1 MRKDKVI
8 LFGAGLIGR
17 QVFPK
22 LGNHVHVLAFSDND
36 TNKQGGFISGIPVI
50 SPDNIKDF
58 DFDAVLISSTSI
70 TDIRDQLLELGIN
83 KEKIVV
89 LNEEQGGSPDFPW
102 DAVLFL
108 FYAPLIIIGLL
119 IYLFRWILL

>member
-1 MRKDKVI
+1 MRKDRII

-22 LGNHVHVLAFSDND
+22 LGKHVHVLAFSDND
-36 TNKQGGFISGIPVI
+36 ANKQGGSISGVPVI
-50 SPDNIKDF
+50 APKNIVDY

-70 TDIRDQLLELGIN
+70 ADIRDQLLELGIS
-83 KEKIVV
+83 KEKIAVFS
-89 LNEEQGGSPDFPW
+89 EEEGGSPDFPW

-108 FYAPLIIIGLL
+108 IYAPLIIIGLL
-119 IYLFRWILL
+119 FYLLR